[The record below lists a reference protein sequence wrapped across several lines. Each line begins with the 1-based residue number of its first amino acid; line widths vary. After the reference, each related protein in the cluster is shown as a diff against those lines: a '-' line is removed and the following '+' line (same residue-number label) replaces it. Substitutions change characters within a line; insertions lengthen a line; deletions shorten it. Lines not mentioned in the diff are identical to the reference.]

1 MAETRRVVA
10 YGRKKQ
16 NFVTVKSSSVLP
28 SPTSTPPRRK
38 QEVIVVDDDSSYPPI
53 EFIPE
58 PNKLGKSSLKGA
70 MEAARKQQVN
80 KENATQT
87 GHARHASKRISTK
100 PAVADTIQ
108 TKQYSPGR
116 PTKAAPRRSRAP
128 VVHATKSP
136 VAVRCPLG
144 VKAVAQHIKAPAVK
158 TIEIIT
164 LDSDGSEVRREERN
178 PPRSIIDLCSPSG
191 SSRASWEVR
200 KAKANLTAGRNRAQ
214 QRKKIP
220 PNRVVSD
227 ESESDEDPIV
237 FSPRKKAAPRQRK
250 LVVVSDDDDD
260 ADDAETTPLSQPGPP
275 ARDVTQPKLGP
286 RSSVSKKLETAPP
299 KGERLTGRARGS
311 LLGPGVRPSQS
322 QSQNLFGGKNTRARV
337 SEAIASLP
345 KDVIDSIARTGDL
358 SVALGHL
365 TPQTRR
371 HLEGG
376 EVSED
381 ETTPQS
387 PSKGSRASNTRRLED
402 ITTSMGRLVLA
413 KGEKSS
419 QRTKPPPKE
428 QKQCPISP
436 SLKSLLETC
445 NQSEVMDFETFISEF
460 PQEQIH
466 GEQAGQ
472 VSFRKLGEA
481 SYSEVFAI
489 GEVVIK
495 VVPLLSD
502 GKDQTLRSQGPPTVD
517 MPSTSA
523 PADVNQEIVITRE
536 IGELQSRFTKLL
548 RAVVV
553 KGAYPQSLLD
563 LWDEYDQTKGSEN
576 IRPSVLPPS
585 TYYALIILPNG
596 GTDLE
601 SYVFPAR
608 GGWKT
613 CVSVWW
619 QIARA
624 LGVAEDARQF
634 EHRDLHWGQVLVQ
647 DSPEESGGVSATI
660 IDFGLSRMVNAS
672 GKSLFT
678 TFEPEIFD
686 GKGDY
691 QFDIYRMMKAH
702 VGDDWGQ
709 FKPLTNVMWLHYL
722 AVKLLK
728 HKGLRRPAAARRSSA
743 RTKPTPAQLERE
755 EERVYY
761 ETLVEIEAYLGQAV
775 KPAAK
780 RGKKAQATE
789 MELPKSACDVLIWL
803 AERTKDDDEE

>member
-16 NFVTVKSSSVLP
+16 NFVTVKSSSFLP

-38 QEVIVVDDDSSYPPI
+38 QEVIVVDDDSSYPPL
-53 EFIPE
+53 EFVPE

-70 MEAARKQQVN
+70 MEAARKQQAN
-80 KENATQT
+80 KENA
-87 GHARHASKRISTK
+87 GHTRHAPKRTSMK
-100 PAVADTIQ
+100 PAVADA
-108 TKQYSPGR
+108 KQVSPGR
-116 PTKAAPRRSRAP
+116 PAKATPRRSRGA
-128 VVHATKSP
+128 VVHQTKSP
-136 VAVRCPLG
+136 KAVRRPLG
-144 VKAVAQHIKAPAVK
+144 VKAAAQQTKAPAHK
-158 TIEIIT
+158 TVEIIT
-164 LDSDGSEVRREERN
+164 LDSDGSE
-178 PPRSIIDLCSPSG
+178 
-191 SSRASWEVR
+191 
-200 KAKANLTAGRNRAQ
+200 
-214 QRKKIP
+214 
-220 PNRVVSD
+220 
-227 ESESDEDPIV
+227 EDPIV
-237 FSPRKKAAPRQRK
+237 FSPRKKTAPRQRK

-260 ADDAETTPLSQPGPP
+260 HDDEARALQQVIP
-275 ARDVTQPKLGP
+275 AGDVAQRKAATQN
-286 RSSVSKKLETAPP
+286 SSPTAPP
-299 KGERLTGRARGS
+299 TAPPTGERQTGRARRS
-311 LLGPGVRPSQS
+311 LIPPNSRPSQN
-322 QSQNLFGGKNTRARV
+322 QSQNFGSRNNTRTRV
-337 SEAIASLP
+337 SEAVASLP

-358 SVALGHL
+358 SAALGHL
-365 TPQTRR
+365 TPRTRR

-376 EVSED
+376 QSSED
-381 ETTPQS
+381 EATTQPA
-387 PSKGSRASNTRRLED
+387 SKETGTSSTQRLED
-402 ITTSMGRLVLA
+402 ITTSMGKLVLA
-413 KGEKSS
+413 KDGRSS
-419 QRTKPPPKE
+419 QRSKPPLKE
-428 QKQCPISP
+428 QKQRPISP

-445 NQSEVMDFETFISEF
+445 DQSEVMDFETFISEF
-460 PQEQIH
+460 PRDQIH
-466 GEQAGQ
+466 GEHAGQ

-502 GKDQTLRSQGPPTVD
+502 GKDSNLRPQGRPMPD
-517 MPSTSA
+517 MPSTSSA
-523 PADVNQEIVITRE
+523 SDVNQEIVITRQ
-536 IGELQSRFTKLL
+536 IGELQSRFMKLL

-563 LWDEYDQTKGSEN
+563 LWDEYDQIKGSEN

-585 TYYALIILPNG
+585 THYAIIILPNR

-601 SYVFPAR
+601 SYVFPTR
-608 GGWKT
+608 GGWKA

-624 LGVAEDARQF
+624 LGVAEDACQF

-647 DSPEESGGVSATI
+647 DDPEESGGVSSTI
-660 IDFGLSRMVNAS
+660 IDFGLSRMVSAS
-672 GKSLFT
+672 GKSLST
-678 TFEPEIFD
+678 TFESEIFD

-702 VGDDWGQ
+702 IGDDWGE
-709 FKPLTNVMWLHYL
+709 FRPLTNVMWLHYL

-743 RTKPTPAQLERE
+743 RTKPTAAQIERE

-775 KPAAK
+775 KPTAK
-780 RGKKAQATE
+780 RGKKAQSTE
-789 MELPKSACDVLIWL
+789 MEPPKSACDVLIWL